1 MNNMIR
7 PNDWEDPVVLPEAVA
22 PKRVLVCFDGS
33 HTSERALAWASL
45 LAGATAAELVVIV
58 AFEQPLTMRGRGALY
73 VESIREEL
81 ESEATE
87 LAREAVGVLTGQGLN
102 ARGVVVK
109 GEVAHAI
116 LDTADDEGCDLII
129 VGRQGLSAELRG
141 VSGSIDR
148 IRERL
153 HGSVTD
159 KVVRHAS
166 MQVLVVG

>member
-1 MNNMIR
+1 M
-7 PNDWEDPVVLPEAVA
+7 
-22 PKRVLVCFDGS
+22 
-33 HTSERALAWASL
+33 
-45 LAGATAAELVVIV
+45 
-58 AFEQPLTMRGRGALY
+58 
-73 VESIREEL
+73 L
-81 ESEATE
+81 EGEATE
-87 LAREAVGVLTGQGLN
+87 LAREAVAALTGQGLN

-116 LDTADDEGCDLII
+116 LDTAEDEACDLII
-129 VGRQGLSAELRG
+129 LGRQGLSAELRG
-141 VSGSIDR
+141 VAGSIDR

>member
-1 MNNMIR
+1 M
-7 PNDWEDPVVLPEAVA
+7 A

-73 VESIREEL
+73 VESIRDEL
-81 ESEATE
+81 EGEATE
-87 LAREAVGVLTGQGLN
+87 LAREAVAALTGQGLN

-116 LDTADDEGCDLII
+116 LDTAEDLSLIHI
-129 VGRQGLSAELRG
+129 
-141 VSGSIDR
+141 
-148 IRERL
+148 
-153 HGSVTD
+153 
-159 KVVRHAS
+159 
-166 MQVLVVG
+166 

>member
-1 MNNMIR
+1 MNSMIR
-7 PNDWEDPVVLPEAVA
+7 PKDWEDPVVLPEAVA

-45 LAGATAAELVVIV
+45 L
-58 AFEQPLTMRGRGALY
+58 TMRGRGALY
-73 VESIREEL
+73 VESIRDEL
-81 ESEATE
+81 EGEATE
-87 LAREAVGVLTGQGLN
+87 LAREAVAALTGQGLN

-116 LDTADDEGCDLII
+116 LDTAEDEACDLII
-129 VGRQGLSAELRG
+129 LGRQGLSAELRG
-141 VSGSIDR
+141 VAGSIDR